1 MVMVRS
7 CCLCVNIR
15 TATFILGTVGIILG
29 GVALAPMSVFLEHH
43 SFYVTQF
50 VISEREAGLSMD
62 DNEVPRVA
70 FFSKMLFSILLSLDV
85 IYILSCVLLLVGVA
99 AVRHM
104 LMMPWL
110 IYVLCGILTH
120 VTLVLAFMISLADYG
135 SIGVFL
141 AASPGLSIIIYFF
154 LVVYSCYQMIKK
166 EEISLR
172 GPQTGLAPTS
182 ASNASISSLKENIH
196 RVIRG
201 TPPPPYESV
210 TSKSPPKPAKK
221 TIEQSSCSSLV
232 DLLHFS
238 KSSNEQS
245 PRSTP
250 SNSRRSSD
258 GQNSTKP
265 VSPANLRKRI
275 SAGGSSDLLL
285 SQSKP
290 SLPSPLIY
298 KAPSASSPSKPT
310 TMTNSQSHSQ
320 ISVTAKPTMRK
331 SHSSVVSLQHQPAD
345 MFIQFSQTSLAP
357 APATNSTVAET
368 ENSELSDET
377 SSMSSTS
384 LSFKDTQIV

>member
-1 MVMVRS
+1 M
-7 CCLCVNIR
+7 
-15 TATFILGTVGIILG
+15 
-29 GVALAPMSVFLEHH
+29 
-43 SFYVTQF
+43 
-50 VISEREAGLSMD
+50 
-62 DNEVPRVA
+62 
-70 FFSKMLFSILLSLDV
+70 
-85 IYILSCVLLLVGVA
+85 
-99 AVRHM
+99 
-104 LMMPWL
+104 
-110 IYVLCGILTH
+110 
-120 VTLVLAFMISLADYG
+120 
-135 SIGVFL
+135 
-141 AASPGLSIIIYFF
+141 
-154 LVVYSCYQMIKK
+154 
-166 EEISLR
+166 
-172 GPQTGLAPTS
+172 
-182 ASNASISSLKENIH
+182 
-196 RVIRG
+196 
-201 TPPPPYESV
+201 
-210 TSKSPPKPAKK
+210 
-221 TIEQSSCSSLV
+221 V